1 MQGTENN
8 ILLCA
13 GSPSAVLSRK
23 VLEFSI
29 VGTENLPR
37 TLLMYLAN
45 TPSSASVYFP
55 TLLCNSHEFNKRIIN
70 HGLRYASFDEKKEP
84 RHLKSEDFDLLIG
97 SGAAF
102 GSPFLPDDPVLDR
115 IDQEILSRSSGK
127 PVPGG
132 WCLGELNNTC
142 DVWGD
147 ANVLRP
153 GLGARRLENFFV
165 ELLSNGTF
173 QSHQCIVE

>member
-1 MQGTENN
+1 M
-8 ILLCA
+8 
-13 GSPSAVLSRK
+13 
-23 VLEFSI
+23 
-29 VGTENLPR
+29 GTENLPR
-37 TLLMYLAN
+37 TLLMYLSN

-55 TLLCNSHEFNKRIIN
+55 TLLCNSQQFKRKVIN
-70 HGLRYASFDEKKEP
+70 HSLKYSSFDDKKQP
-84 RHLKSEDFDLLIG
+84 RHLKSEDFDNLIA

-115 IDQEILSRSSGK
+115 IDKEILSRSSGK

-132 WCLGELNNTC
+132 WCLGEFELNNTC

-153 GLGARRLENFFV
+153 GPGARRLENFAI

-173 QSHQCIVE
+173 GSHQCVVNDLPI